1 MDTMHCEANRLAYDV
16 RRARG
21 CRHIAALLLLGLLSG
36 CAAVTNPVADGVP
49 VRRLPN
55 EVLAPRKDEL
65 VEIPLSYLRQAP
77 PEAYLLDTGDV
88 LGVFIEGV
96 LGEKNQAPPVR
107 FFTENDRGSQS
118 SYRVPAMGYPIVVGA
133 DGTLPLPLIAPLNVR
148 GKTIEQTQEAVRK
161 AYTVDNQILRPG
173 RERILVNLMQPR
185 TYHVL
190 VVREDGGSYQEGQG
204 QNANFGVGYGSSFQI
219 VPGSTRRGSGFTLEL
234 PAYKNDV
241 LEAVTRTGGLPGL
254 DAKNEVIIQRGAGL
268 SYQPGRGLRSGG
280 RAAELGNAANFV
292 RIPMRLP
299 PGTPPPFRAED
310 VILNDGDIVYI
321 EARDTDVFYTGGL
334 LFAGQYP
341 LPRDYDLDVVEAIVL
356 VRGALVNGGVN
367 NINFSGNLLQQG
379 IGFPNPSLVTVLRQ
393 TPDCGQVAIHVDL
406 NKALRDPRER
416 ILIRSRDIIILQQTV
431 GEALTGYL
439 TNSVLKFNLLGTFIR
454 QKDLIGTGSATAP

>member
-1 MDTMHCEANRLAYDV
+1 MARHLMYHRLGEGS
-16 RRARG
+16 RSPRWF
-21 CRHIAALLLLGLLSG
+21 AAVAVLLTAIGG
-36 CAAVTNPVADGVP
+36 CASVTNPVADGVP
-49 VRRLPN
+49 VRRLPD

-65 VEIPLSYLRQAP
+65 VEIPLSYLRQP
-77 PEAYLLDTGDV
+77 PPPAYVLDAGDV

-96 LGEKNQAPPVR
+96 LGDKNQAPPVR
-107 FFTENDRGSQS
+107 FFMDSEAGTQS
-118 SYRVPAMGYPIVVGA
+118 TRVPAMGYPIVVGA
-133 DGTLPLPLIAPLNVR
+133 NGTLPLPLIPPLKVR
-148 GKTIEQTQEAVRK
+148 GMSIEEAQEAVRK

-190 VVREDGGSYQEGQG
+190 VVREDGGSFQQG
-204 QNANFGVGYGSSFQI
+204 LGANANFGVGYGSNFQI
-219 VPGSTRRGSGFTLEL
+219 VPGSTHRGSGFTLEL

-241 LEAVTRTGGLPGL
+241 LEALTRTGGLPGL
-254 DAKNEVIIQRGAGL
+254 DAKNEVVIQRGAGPGWM
-268 SYQPGRGLRSGG
+268 PGRNPHPSTRPAEIGG
-280 RAAELGNAANFV
+280 GGTYV

-299 PGTPPPFRAED
+299 PGTVPPFRPED
-310 VILNDGDIVYI
+310 VILHDGDIVFI

-341 LPRDYDLDVVEAIVL
+341 LPRDYDLDVVEALVL
-356 VRGALVNGGVN
+356 VRNAVVNGGVN
-367 NINFSGNLLQQG
+367 SINFSGSLLQQG
-379 IGFPNPSLVTVLRQ
+379 IGFPNPSMVTVLRQ

-416 ILIRSRDIIILQQTV
+416 VLIKSRDIIILQQTV

-439 TNSVLKFNLLGTFIR
+439 TNTVLKFNLFGTFIR
-454 QKDLIGTGSATAP
+454 QQDLLGTGSATAP

>member
-1 MDTMHCEANRLAYDV
+1 MDIMHCGTNRMAKGA
-16 RRARG
+16 RAARG
-21 CRHIAALLLLGLLSG
+21 CGGIAVLLLGLLGG
-36 CAAVTNPVADGVP
+36 CASVTNPVADGVP
-49 VRRLPN
+49 VHRLPN
-55 EVLAPRKDEL
+55 EVLAARKDEL
-65 VEIPLSYLRQAP
+65 SEIPLSYLRQPP
-77 PEAYLLDTGDV
+77 PERYELDSGDV

-107 FFTENDRGSQS
+107 FFTDTEAGNQ
-118 SYRVPAMGYPIVVGA
+118 SYRVPAMGYPIVVGSN
-133 DGTLPLPLIAPLNVR
+133 GTLPLPLIAPVDVR
-148 GKTIEQTQEAVRK
+148 GKTIEQAQEAVRK

-173 RERILVNLMQPR
+173 RERIIVSLMQPR

-190 VVREDGGSYQEGQG
+190 VVREDGGSYQQGQG
-204 QNANFGVGYGSSFQI
+204 QNANFGVGYGSNFQI

-241 LEAVTRTGGLPGL
+241 LEALTRTGGLPGL
-254 DAKNEVIIQRGAGL
+254 DAKNEVVIQRGGGL
-268 SYQPGRGLRSGG
+268 GNYPGRKPPTPRP
-280 RAAELGNAANFV
+280 AEIGNAANFV
-292 RIPMRLP
+292 RIPLRMP
-299 PGTPPPFRAED
+299 PGSTPPFRPED
-310 VILNDGDIVYI
+310 VILNDGDIVFI

-341 LPRDYDLDVVEAIVL
+341 LPRDYDIDVVEAIVL

-367 NINFSGNLLQQG
+367 NINFSGALLQQG
-379 IGFPNPSLVTVLRQ
+379 IGFPNPSMVTVLRQ

-416 ILIRSRDIIILQQTV
+416 VVIKARDVIILQQTV

-439 TNSVLKFNLLGTFIR
+439 TNTVLKFNLFGTFIR

>member
-1 MDTMHCEANRLAYDV
+1 MHTFCRVD
-16 RRARG
+16 RSGDGMRPSRG
-21 CRHIAALLLLGLLSG
+21 STAVAALLLVVISG
-36 CAAVTNPVADGVP
+36 CASVTNPVADGVP
-49 VRRLPN
+49 VHRLPN

-65 VEIPLSYLRQAP
+65 VEIPLSYLRQPPAP
-77 PEAYLLDTGDV
+77 AYLLDAGDV

-107 FFTENDRGSQS
+107 FFTEQEQGTQS
-118 SYRVPAMGYPIVVGA
+118 FRIPAMGYPIVVGA
-133 DGTLPLPLIAPLNVR
+133 NGTLPLPLISPLKVK
-148 GKTIEQTQEAVRK
+148 GMTIEEAQEAVRK

-190 VVREDGGSYQEGQG
+190 VVREDGGSYQQGQG
-204 QNANFGVGYGSSFQI
+204 QNANFGVGYGASFQI
-219 VPGSTRRGSGFTLEL
+219 VPGSTHRGSGFTLEL

-254 DAKNEVIIQRGAGL
+254 DAKNEIVIQRGAAPGWM
-268 SYQPGRGLRSGG
+268 PGRGA
-280 RAAELGNAANFV
+280 RAGAPTAELGGAGNYV
-292 RIPMRLP
+292 RIPLRLP
-299 PGTPPPFRAED
+299 PGTVPPFRPED
-310 VILNDGDIVYI
+310 VVLHDGDIVFI

-341 LPRDYDLDVVEAIVL
+341 LPRDYDLDVVEAMVL
-356 VRGALVNGGVN
+356 VRNAVVNGGVN
-367 NINFSGNLLQQG
+367 SINFSGSLLQQG
-379 IGFPNPSLVTVLRQ
+379 IGFPNPSLVTILRQ

-416 ILIRSRDIIILQQTV
+416 VIIKARDIIILQQTV
-431 GEALTGYL
+431 GEAITGYL
-439 TNSVLKFNLLGTFIR
+439 TNTVLKFNLFGTFIR
-454 QKDLIGTGSATAP
+454 QQDLLGTGSATAP